1 MAQRLQKLNLIFN
14 DLLYGKTPSGSLTSQ
29 GSLIHIPALI
39 FYLPLPSASDVGS
52 CELRLP
58 FSISHPQD
66 PSYEATPGE
75 NLTQIFMKKNLKS
88 RSKFTP
94 QRSELKPHL
103 QGRILI
109 FIVLQVLSPPPL
121 QGLRLKVEREP
132 RSKIK
137 HPINRFLTIHISYQY
152 SWTRLHPSNFFLNTI
167 LPILTKIW
175 NRSLE

>member
-75 NLTQIFMKKNLKS
+75 NLTQIFMKKTSNLVQNS
-88 RSKFTP
+88 P
-94 QRSELKPHL
+94 LKGL
-103 QGRILI
+103 NSSLI
-109 FIVLQVLSPPPL
+109 FKVGFLSSLSYKFYPPPL

>member
-75 NLTQIFMKKNLKS
+75 NLTQIFMKKTSNLVQNS
-88 RSKFTP
+88 P
-94 QRSELKPHL
+94 LKGL
-103 QGRILI
+103 NSSLI
-109 FIVLQVLSPPPL
+109 FKVGFLSSLSYKFYPPPPS
-121 QGLRLKVEREP
+121 RIEVEGGTGAQIQDKTSNQQILDDP
-132 RSKIK
+132 YLILVQLDPPS
-137 HPINRFLTIHISYQY
+137 PIQLFPEHHSSHTH
-152 SWTRLHPSNFFLNTI
+152 
-167 LPILTKIW
+167 
-175 NRSLE
+175 